1 MKPRAAGPAAGTVIL
16 AGSAEPRRGTKIE
29 ETDSVRNTVQH
40 QEAFP
45 QRTVRAP
52 ITRDELAESSYD
64 TVFLIAELSDAI
76 RRGVCYFSLGGRPLD
91 DLNEVITAL
100 VHEGEIAYDDDLA
113 EDPVG
118 H

>member
-1 MKPRAAGPAAGTVIL
+1 MPAKPREAEALQGLAPRGIRRIAARI
-16 AGSAEPRRGTKIE
+16 RRS
-29 ETDSVRNTVQH
+29 ETPLRNATRNY
-40 QEAFP
+40 EAFP

-52 ITRDELAESSYD
+52 ISREELDESSYD

-91 DLNEVITAL
+91 DLNSVINAL
-100 VHEGEIAYDDDLA
+100 VDDGEIAYDDDLA
-113 EDPVG
+113 EEPVG

>member
-1 MKPRAAGPAAGTVIL
+1 MIL
-16 AGSAEPRRGTKIE
+16 AGSAQPRRGFE
-29 ETDSVRNTVQH
+29 GSGDNEAVRNSVQH
-40 QEAFP
+40 YEAFP
-45 QRTVRAP
+45 QHTVRAP
-52 ITRDELAESSYD
+52 ITRDELVESSYD

-100 VHEGEIAYDDDLA
+100 VQDGEIAYDDDLA
-113 EDPVG
+113 EEPVG

>member
-1 MKPRAAGPAAGTVIL
+1 
-16 AGSAEPRRGTKIE
+16 
-29 ETDSVRNTVQH
+29 VQH
-40 QEAFP
+40 HEAFP

-52 ITRDELAESSYD
+52 ITRAELAESSYD

-100 VHEGEIAYDDDLA
+100 VHDGEIAYDDDLA

>member
-1 MKPRAAGPAAGTVIL
+1 M
-16 AGSAEPRRGTKIE
+16 RRGVQPKGIRRIAARIRRSE
-29 ETDSVRNTVQH
+29 NPVRNATH
-40 QEAFP
+40 NYEAFP

-52 ITRDELAESSYD
+52 ISRSELDESSYD

-91 DLNEVITAL
+91 DLNSVLNAL
-100 VHEGEIAYDDDLA
+100 VDDGEIAYDDDLA
-113 EDPVG
+113 EAPVG

>member
-1 MKPRAAGPAAGTVIL
+1 M
-16 AGSAEPRRGTKIE
+16 
-29 ETDSVRNTVQH
+29 RNTVQH
-40 QEAFP
+40 HEAFP
-45 QRTVRAP
+45 QRIVRAP

-91 DLNEVITAL
+91 DLNSVITAL
-100 VHEGEIAYDDDLA
+100 VHDGEIAYDDDLA